1 MMARTTAEYLYHDRR
16 AAAEERRAQTA
27 PTSDAAEAH
36 RNLAALHRS
45 RRGWFEFID
54 AISKRAPLEGPM
66 IDRTDK
72 EA

>member
-1 MMARTTAEYLYHDRR
+1 MARTTAEYLYHDRR
-16 AAAEERRAQTA
+16 AAMEEQRAQTA
-27 PTSDAAEAH
+27 PTPDAAEAH
-36 RNLAALHRS
+36 KNLAALHRS

-54 AISKRAPLEGPM
+54 RISTRAPVEGPR

>member
-1 MMARTTAEYLYHDRR
+1 MEDRR
-16 AAAEERRAQTA
+16 AQSA
-27 PTSDAAEAH
+27 PTSDAVEAH
-36 RNLAALHRS
+36 KNLAALHRS

-54 AISKRAPLEGPM
+54 RIATRATDEGPC

>member
-1 MMARTTAEYLYHDRR
+1 MVRMTQDYLYHDRR
-16 AAAEERRAQTA
+16 AADEDRRAQAA
-27 PTSDAAEAH
+27 PTPVAAEAH

-54 AISKRAPLEGPM
+54 RISTRAPSEGPT

>member
-1 MMARTTAEYLYHDRR
+1 MARMTADYLYHDRR
-16 AAAEERRAQTA
+16 AAMEEQRAQAA
-27 PTSDAAEAH
+27 PTTDAAEAH

-54 AISKRAPLEGPM
+54 RISTRGPEGGPC

>member
-1 MMARTTAEYLYHDRR
+1 MVHLTKDYLYHDRR
-16 AAAEERRAQTA
+16 AAIEERKAQAA
-27 PTSDAAEAH
+27 PSAHAAEAH

-54 AISKRAPLEGPM
+54 RIATKAPVEGPT

>member
-1 MMARTTAEYLYHDRR
+1 MARTTADYLYHDRR
-16 AAAEERRAQTA
+16 AAAEERRAELA

-54 AISKRAPLEGPM
+54 RIATREPVEGPM